1 MRKLWIALVI
11 CALFVALPATAGG
24 ATLRKRVAKL
34 EDKMACLKRTPMS
47 TYLGYAYYEG
57 VVGDPPPF
65 PVHDPSTDLVAD
77 SNVAASFDQ
86 LFTGSPGPA
95 DYWVAVV
102 RNTSACR
109 SKFDVSREP
118 VRAQGGPARRLDG
131 EHAAPRPRA
140 LRIPMR

>member
-65 PVHDPSTDLVAD
+65 PVHDPSTDLVLD

-86 LFTGSPGPA
+86 LFTSPGPA

-109 SKFDVSREP
+109 SKFDVSANP
-118 VRAQGGPARRLDG
+118 YARR
-131 EHAAPRPRA
+131 AAPRA
-140 LRIPMR
+140 H